1 MHGEDTKKI
10 SKGRR
15 KLYLQDALIKI
26 KTTQFLSNQKDPEVM
41 EFVTQGKAVC
51 KKNSVYLEYK
61 ESELSGLQGTT
72 TILKFVD
79 SGEIKLKRFGNQTSD
94 MVFAK
99 GKRFKTKYRTEYGTM
114 SMEILTKDISVD
126 ILENPFDV
134 RAVIQY
140 DISVK
145 DFFEGRNE
153 MIIQAKK
160 I

>member
-1 MHGEDTKKI
+1 M
-10 SKGRR
+10 
-15 KLYLQDALIKI
+15 
-26 KTTQFLSNQKDPEVM
+26 
-41 EFVTQGKAVC
+41 
-51 KKNSVYLEYK
+51 EYK

-140 DISVK
+140 DKTKLSETDLISVIEK
-145 DFFEGRNE
+145 VGDGDTYKV
-153 MIIQAKK
+153 IK
-160 I
+160 